1 MKTKENNLVKYRHC
15 CHLYYYPVPH
25 SGGVHSYLD
34 YYQTYASRTSTVLM
48 RQGFIEQTHTALCF
62 RNEVIA
68 GQEKSKGSI
77 TLLPTANVIWTNK
90 L

>member
-1 MKTKENNLVKYRHC
+1 MKTKENNLVKYRLR

-34 YYQTYASRTSTVLM
+34 YSQTYASRISTVLM
-48 RQGFIEQTHTALCF
+48 RQGFIERTHTALCF

-68 GQEKSKGSI
+68 GQEK
-77 TLLPTANVIWTNK
+77 
-90 L
+90 

>member
-1 MKTKENNLVKYRHC
+1 MKYRHC

-25 SGGVHSYLD
+25 SGGVHSYL
-34 YYQTYASRTSTVLM
+34 YCYQTCASRTSTVLM
-48 RQGFIEQTHTALCF
+48 RRGFMEQARTALYF

-68 GQEKSKGSI
+68 GHKKSKGSI

>member
-1 MKTKENNLVKYRHC
+1 MKYRHF
-15 CHLYYYPVPH
+15 CHLYYHPVPR
-25 SGGVHSYLD
+25 SGGVHSCLD
-34 YYQTYASRTSTVLM
+34 YYPTCALRTSTVLR
-48 RQGFIEQTHTALCF
+48 RQDFMEQTRTALCF

-68 GQEKSKGSI
+68 GHKKSKGSI